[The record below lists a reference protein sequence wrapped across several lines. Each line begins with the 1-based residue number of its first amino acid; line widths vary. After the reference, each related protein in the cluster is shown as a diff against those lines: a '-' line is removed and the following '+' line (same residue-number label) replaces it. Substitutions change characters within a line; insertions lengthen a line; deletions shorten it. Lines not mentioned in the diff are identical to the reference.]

1 MDETSQRS
9 VHTDEV
15 ALVTGSRRGIGLG
28 IATWLAKGGFNVALN
43 GTSSPAQARNAVAKV
58 ESYGGSAEYFK
69 ADISVAGERE
79 NLLSRIRDSFG
90 RLDVLVNNAGVAP
103 EVRRDILE
111 ATEESFDRIMKINL
125 KGPYFLTQRVAHW
138 MIEQKK
144 RGENR
149 NPKIVNISS
158 INAYTASPSRGDY
171 CLSKAGVSMMTALFA
186 VRLAEYG
193 IGVYEIRPGIIKTD
207 MTAQVRDRYDRL
219 ISDGLTPIGRWGSP
233 DDVGR
238 TVLSVVGNEFPFS
251 TGEIINVDGGF
262 HLRAL

>member
-1 MDETSQRS
+1 
-9 VHTDEV
+9 
-15 ALVTGSRRGIGLG
+15 
-28 IATWLAKGGFNVALN
+28 
-43 GTSSPAQARNAVAKV
+43 
-58 ESYGGSAEYFK
+58 
-69 ADISVAGERE
+69 
-79 NLLSRIRDSFG
+79 
-90 RLDVLVNNAGVAP
+90 
-103 EVRRDILE
+103 
-111 ATEESFDRIMKINL
+111 
-125 KGPYFLTQRVAHW
+125 

-251 TGEIINVDGGF
+251 TGEIINADGGF